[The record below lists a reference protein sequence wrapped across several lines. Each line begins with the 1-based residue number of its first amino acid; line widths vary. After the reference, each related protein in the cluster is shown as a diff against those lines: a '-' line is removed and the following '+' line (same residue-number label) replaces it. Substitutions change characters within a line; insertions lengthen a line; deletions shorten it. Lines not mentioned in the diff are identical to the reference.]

1 MKGKGAMKS
10 LFDLYPELTKKEK
23 DKAISNLRE
32 ITDWIEKLPLSNL
45 PYVEMG
51 FDALD
56 TDLIQKLQHHN

>member
-1 MKGKGAMKS
+1 MKS
-10 LFDLYPELTKKEK
+10 LYDVYPDLTKKEK
-23 DKAISNLRE
+23 QSAINNIRK

-56 TDLIQKLQHHN
+56 CDLI